1 MNYFLKKSEIL
12 SKKSDISQLFQN
24 GNSVSGKYTKVIFFK
39 YNYRA
44 VLFTTKKK
52 FGNAVKRNRGR
63 RYLKEFY
70 RQNKELF
77 KTNYL
82 YALILLKIPL
92 KNVLNEISEDL
103 KTTLIKIQ

>member
-1 MNYFLKKSEIL
+1 MNYFLKKNEIL
-12 SKKSDISQLFQN
+12 SNKKDISQLFQN
-24 GNSVSGKYTKVIFFK
+24 GSSIEGKYTTVVFFK

-44 VLFTTKKK
+44 ILFTTRKK

-77 KTNYL
+77 KSNYL

-92 KNVLNEISEDL
+92 ENALNKISEDL
-103 KTTLIKIQ
+103 KKTLIKI